1 MSVRI
6 LQERLES
13 YQCSTWQEEEHSLK
27 EILQEIALAG
37 LSRTDFFKQ
46 AAFQGGTALRIFY
59 SLQRFSEDLD
69 FLLRRSDSSFQLA
82 PYLHALQEEFQ
93 TYGITIT
100 VQDRSKAD
108 ENVRKAFLKEDS
120 IGKVLT
126 LKHFPTDRKP
136 KSLRVKL
143 EVDSNPP
150 QAGGFETKYLD
161 FPFPF
166 PVTLQDLPS
175 LFAGKSHALL
185 CREYVKGRDWYDF
198 VWYVSRKTPI
208 NFEFLTNAC
217 RQVGHWEGIQL
228 IADKEWY
235 LKEMKEKIK
244 SIDWQTAKNDVAR
257 FLKAPELKTIEVWGR
272 DFFLDRLQKMREY
285 L

>member
-1 MSVRI
+1 MKI
-6 LQERLES
+6 IQERLDS
-13 YQCSTWQEEEHSLK
+13 YQYSTWQGEECALK
-27 EILQEIALAG
+27 EIFQEIALAG

-69 FLLRRSDSSFQLA
+69 FLLKRSNPSFQLA
-82 PYLHALQEEFQ
+82 PYLHALKEEFQ

-108 ENVRKAFLKEDS
+108 QNVRKAFLKEDS

-126 LKHFPTDRKP
+126 LKHFPADRKP

-150 QAGGFETKYLD
+150 QGGGFETKYLD

-166 PVTLQDLPS
+166 PVTVQDTPS

-208 NFEFLTNAC
+208 NFEFLTSAC
-217 RQVGHWEGIQL
+217 RQVGSWQETRFIV
-228 IADKEWY
+228 DKEWY
-235 LKEMKEKIK
+235 LKEMEKKIK
-244 SIDWQTAKNDVAR
+244 SIDWQAAKEDVIR
-257 FLKAPELKTIEVWGR
+257 FLKASELKTIEVWGK
-272 DFFLDRLQKMREY
+272 DFFLDRLQKLQEY